1 MTVESSDAKRFVGK
15 VALVTGAARGQGA
28 AEARRLAAEGGTV
41 IACDVHDEATGGTV
55 GAVDAG
61 DCMDSAASGIVYQRL
76 DVTSREDWAAAVERI
91 RGEFGG
97 LHVLVNNA
105 GIGMQETVQT
115 VTPEVWSAVMAVNL
129 NGALLGMQAC
139 APLMRDSG
147 GGSIVNTASAAAFYG
162 FALPAYNASKW
173 ALRGLTKTASLE
185 YVTWNIRVN
194 AVHPGL
200 VMSPMAEGAEE
211 TTEKIR
217 LATPMRRG
225 ARLDEIAA
233 MVAFL
238 ASDEASFVTGSDFV
252 IDGGLLAAGAMG
264 EVSYDFGP

>member
-1 MTVESSDAKRFVGK
+1 MSDAKRFVGK

-28 AEARRLAAEGGTV
+28 AEARRLAAEGAAVYG
-41 IACDVHDEATGGTV
+41 CDIHDTAD
-55 GAVDAG
+55 VDQG
-61 DCMDSAASGIVYQRL
+61 VTYRKL
-76 DVTSREDWAAAVERI
+76 DVTSRDDWEAARAEIDSTHGR
-91 RGEFGG
+91 
-97 LHVLVNNA
+97 LDVLVNNA
-105 GIGMQETVQT
+105 GIGMMETIST
-115 VTPEVWSAVMAVNL
+115 VTPSDWSTVMAVNL
-129 NGALLGMQAC
+129 EGALIGMQVC

-173 ALRGLTKTASLE
+173 ALRGLTKTAALE
-185 YVTWNIRVN
+185 FVTWGIRVN

-200 VMSPMAEGAEE
+200 VMSPMAEGSDEM
-211 TTEKIR
+211 TEKIR

-225 ARLDEIAA
+225 AAVEEIAA

-238 ASDEASFVTGSDFV
+238 ASDEAAFVTGSDFV

-264 EVSYDFGP
+264 EVSYDFGS

>member
-1 MTVESSDAKRFVGK
+1 MGDPTGGAKRFVGK
-15 VALVTGAARGQGA
+15 VALVTGGARGQGA

-41 IACDVHDEATGGTV
+41 IACDVHDTAD
-55 GAVDAG
+55 VDE
-61 DCMDSAASGIVYQRL
+61 GIIYQRL
-76 DVTSREDWAAAVERI
+76 DVTKSADWAAAVERI
-91 RGEFGG
+91 RAEFSG

-105 GIGMQETVQT
+105 GIGMQETIQT
-115 VTPEVWSAVMAVNL
+115 VTPEMWSAVMAVNL
-129 NGALLGMQAC
+129 DGALLGMQTC
-139 APLMRDSG
+139 APLLRDSG

-173 ALRGLTKTASLE
+173 ALRGLTKTAALE
-185 YVTWNIRVN
+185 YVRWNIRVN

-200 VMSPMAEGAEE
+200 VLSPMAEGAEE
-211 TTEKIR
+211 MTEKIR

-225 ARLDEIAA
+225 ATLDEIAG

-238 ASDEASFVTGSDFV
+238 ASDESLFVTGSDFV

>member
-1 MTVESSDAKRFVGK
+1 VANAERFVGK

-28 AEARRLAAEGGTV
+28 AEARRLASEGAVV
-41 IACDVHDEATGGTV
+41 IGCDVHDTAEDIGEGV
-55 GAVDAG
+55 
-61 DCMDSAASGIVYQRL
+61 IYRKL
-76 DVTSREDWAAAVERI
+76 DVTSRSDWEAARAAIEAEHGR
-91 RGEFGG
+91 
-97 LHVLVNNA
+97 LDVLVNNA
-105 GIGMQETVQT
+105 GIGLMETIQT
-115 VTPEVWSAVMAVNL
+115 VSPHDWSTIMAVNL
-129 NGALLGMQAC
+129 EGALIGMQVC

-147 GGSIVNTASAAAFYG
+147 GGSIVNTVSAAAFYG

-173 ALRGLTKTASLE
+173 ALRGITKTAALE
-185 YVTWNIRVN
+185 FVTWGVRVN

-200 VMSPMAEGAEE
+200 VISPMAEGAQAM
-211 TTEKIR
+211 TEKIR

-225 ARLDEIAA
+225 ATLDEIAA

>member
-1 MTVESSDAKRFVGK
+1 MTAASGGAKRFVGK
-15 VALVTGAARGQGA
+15 VALVTGGARGQGA

-41 IACDVHDEATGGTV
+41 IACDVHDDAD
-55 GAVDAG
+55 VDEG
-61 DCMDSAASGIVYQRL
+61 VIYQRL
-76 DVTSREDWAAAVERI
+76 DVTSRDDWAAAVRRI
-91 RGEFGG
+91 HTEFGG

-105 GIGMQETVQT
+105 GIGMQETIQT

-129 NGALLGMQAC
+129 DGALLGMQAC

-173 ALRGLTKTASLE
+173 ALRGLTKTAALE

-200 VMSPMAEGAEE
+200 VLSPMAEGAEE
-211 TTEKIR
+211 MTEKIR

-225 ARLDEIAA
+225 ATLDEIAA

-238 ASDEASFVTGSDFV
+238 ASDESLFVTGSDFV

-264 EVSYDFGP
+264 EVSYDFGS

>member
-1 MTVESSDAKRFVGK
+1 
-15 VALVTGAARGQGA
+15 
-28 AEARRLAAEGGTV
+28 
-41 IACDVHDEATGGTV
+41 
-55 GAVDAG
+55 
-61 DCMDSAASGIVYQRL
+61 
-76 DVTSREDWAAAVERI
+76 
-91 RGEFGG
+91 
-97 LHVLVNNA
+97 
-105 GIGMQETVQT
+105 
-115 VTPEVWSAVMAVNL
+115 VNL
-129 NGALLGMQAC
+129 EGALLGMQAC

-173 ALRGLTKTASLE
+173 ALRGLTKTAALE

-200 VMSPMAEGAEE
+200 VLSPMADGSDM
-211 TTEKIR
+211 TEKIR

-225 ARLDEIAA
+225 ASLDEIAA

-238 ASDEASFVTGSDFV
+238 ASDESSFVTGSDFV

>member
-1 MTVESSDAKRFVGK
+1 VPAYGDRFGGK

-28 AEARRLAAEGGTV
+28 AEAARLAAEGCAV
-41 IACDVHDEATGGTV
+41 VACDIHDEADTP
-55 GAVDAG
+55 AG
-61 DCMDSAASGIVYQRL
+61 ISYRKL
-76 DVTSREDWAAAVERI
+76 DVTSRKDWDSVVDGI
-91 RGEFGG
+91 RAEHGR
-97 LHVLVNNA
+97 LDVLVNNA
-105 GIGMQETVQT
+105 GIGIMETIAT
-115 VTPEVWSAVMAVNL
+115 VSEQDWAAVMDVNL
-129 NGALLGMQAC
+129 NGALYGMQAC

-173 ALRGLTKTASLE
+173 ALRGLTKTAALE
-185 YVTWNIRVN
+185 FVGWGIRVN

-200 VMSPMAEGAEE
+200 VISPMSDGAEE
-211 TTEKIR
+211 MTEKIR

-225 ARLDEIAA
+225 ASVEEIAA
-233 MVAFL
+233 LVAFL
-238 ASDEASFVTGSDFV
+238 ASDEAAFITGSDMV